1 MVHHMKKGLTFI
13 VLCFLACFLCVAQN
27 KNLVLLEAESFN
39 ETGGWVIDQQFMDQM
54 GSPYLLA
61 HGIGKPVD
69 NAKTS
74 VKLPQKG
81 RWYVFARTWNWC
93 APWGVQEGPGLFKI
107 AVNGNELENVL
118 GTGKQWG
125 WEYAGSFEAGG
136 KSVDVELCDL
146 TGFEGRC
153 DAIVLTRSI
162 STTLPNDLKGLQ
174 SFRKKLLGLP
184 DKPDNAGQYDL
195 VIVGAGIA
203 GMTAAIKGAREG
215 LKVALVHD
223 RPVPGGNNSTEL
235 RIHASGDMNKAP
247 YTSLGDVTRDL
258 VNVFTQEEK
267 VLDILN
273 AEKNISFFPCMH
285 VVSAK
290 TENGHIV
297 SVTAKHIST
306 SRELEFFAPLFSD
319 CSGDGNLGYLAGAEY
334 RMGREMRADTRET
347 LAPDRP
353 DNMVLGASTPW
364 GTQVMDAPVEFPVC
378 DWAIQFTE
386 KSCEKVTSGSNW
398 WESGFWHDQVK
409 EAEYI
414 RDYLFRA
421 IYGNWSYLKNKSV
434 DKDSYANLKLSRIS
448 FLAGKRESRRLVGDV
463 FFTQQD
469 IERDYVKYD
478 DAIVYGSYS
487 IDQHFPTPKNTFF
500 FPKEEFISTMKHYFN
515 DLGTPRMYLRNDQVP
530 PPYRIPYRCLYSANI
545 DNMFMAGRNVSVS
558 HIALAST
565 RVQNVTGMMG
575 EVVAVAASICKKYGC
590 SPREVYSQHLEEL
603 LNAFK

>member
-1 MVHHMKKGLTFI
+1 MKRLLTI
-13 VLCFLACFLCVAQN
+13 ALTLLVCFLCGAQGRETI
-27 KNLVLLEAESFN
+27 LIEAEAFD
-39 ETGGWVIDQQFMDQM
+39 ETGGWVVDQQFMDQM

-69 NAKTS
+69 NAKTA
-74 VKLPQKG
+74 VTLPKKG

-93 APWGVQEGPGLFKI
+93 APWGVKDGPGLFMI
-107 AVNGNELENVL
+107 AVDGNQLENVL

-125 WEYAGSFEAGG
+125 WEYAGSFEAAGRN
-136 KSVDVELCDL
+136 VALELCDL

-153 DAIVLTRSI
+153 DAVVFSRTPSLA
-162 STTLPNDLKGLQ
+162 LPGDAKGLQ

-184 DKPDNAGQYDL
+184 QKPESAGKFDL
-195 VIVGAGIA
+195 VVVGAGIA
-203 GMTAAIKGAREG
+203 GMTTAIKAAREG

-235 RIHASGDMNKAP
+235 RIHASGDMNKEP
-247 YTSLGDVTRDL
+247 YVSLGNVTRDL

-267 VLDILN
+267 VLGILN
-273 AEKNISFFPCMH
+273 AEKNISFYPCMH

-290 TENGHIV
+290 TDSGHIV
-297 SVTAKHIST
+297 SVTAKHTRT
-306 SRELEFFAPLFSD
+306 SQELEFIAPLFSD

-530 PPYRIPYRCLYSANI
+530 PPYRIPYRCLYSVNI

-575 EVVAVAASICKKYGC
+575 EVVAVAAAICKKYGC